1 MLLVDFSAP
10 GAAAAWTPVNDGVM
24 GGRSTSSFLLSPGG
38 ATFSGVVSLDGGG
51 FASVRTRPQGWP
63 TGAATGFTLLVRGDG
78 QRYRF
83 TLRTDDESIQY
94 QAGFVAGHA
103 WAPVDL
109 ALGDFVPRHRGR
121 TVDGAPPLEAGAIR
135 TLGFLIADRQGGP
148 FRLELASI
156 AART

>member
-1 MLLVDFSAP
+1 MRPTRLNHFGLFIQIVELLQF
-10 GAAAAWTPVNDGVM
+10 
-24 GGRSTSSFLLSPGG
+24 
-38 ATFSGVVSLDGGG
+38 VVRIRHVAGELIL
-51 FASVRTRPQGWP
+51 F
-63 TGAATGFTLLVRGDG
+63 
-78 QRYRF
+78 
-83 TLRTDDESIQY
+83 
-94 QAGFVAGHA
+94 GFVAGHA